1 MTPLPLR
8 ATPEPWAA
16 LAVALGE
23 HWRYVADRAAAGYDR
38 PGGYALLE
46 GRGDELLLVTDPD
59 GRAGYGHDERA
70 DLPARVR
77 VVGLFDRLTRR
88 AGVTPADH
96 AYVNNPHVTQAL
108 SKPAHVI
115 ARAIARDLL
124 PGYRAALAQT
134 VETAARRQAR
144 AAAAD
149 ALLAQLAAYQP
160 TTTITR
166 PNGSGAWGDGSR
178 RLYPHVPGDG
188 HATVEIAEGETP
200 RVTFKIE
207 TRDPGR
213 AVALMAALMGLAGEA
228 A

>member
-1 MTPLPLR
+1 MTALPLH

-16 LAVALGE
+16 LAAALGA

-59 GRAGYGHDERA
+59 GHDAHAG
-70 DLPARVR
+70 LPARVR
-77 VVGLFDRLTRR
+77 VVGLFDRLNRR
-88 AGVTPADH
+88 DGVTFADH
-96 AYVNNPHVTQAL
+96 AYVDNPHITQAL
-108 SKPAHVI
+108 TKPAHVI
-115 ARAIARDLL
+115 ARDVL

-160 TTTITR
+160 TATITR
-166 PNGSGAWGDGSR
+166 PNGGGAWGDGRR
-178 RLYPHVPGDG
+178 RLYPRVPGDG
-188 HATVEIAEGETP
+188 YATVEIAEGETP
-200 RVTFKIE
+200 RVKIE
-207 TRDPGR
+207 VNTTDT
-213 AVALMAALMGLAGEA
+213 ALAAALMAALARPAVEA
-228 A
+228 V